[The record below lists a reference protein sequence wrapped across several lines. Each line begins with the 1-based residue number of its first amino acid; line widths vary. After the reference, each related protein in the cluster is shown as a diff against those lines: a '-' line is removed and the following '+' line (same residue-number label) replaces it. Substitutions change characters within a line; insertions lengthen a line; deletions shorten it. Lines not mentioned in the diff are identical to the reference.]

1 MRTKDP
7 YIKKILLITYQL
19 NVKSNRIDLKKEN
32 KKVNFIVSITILLT
46 KCKIKQFRT
55 ILSKK
60 KKRFR
65 TKKKI
70 LIKTIKLLKM

>member
-32 KKVNFIVSITILLT
+32 KNVNSIVSITILLT
-46 KCKIKQFRT
+46 KCKIEQFRT
-55 ILSKK
+55 ILSKRK
-60 KKRFR
+60 KWFR
-65 TKKKI
+65 TKKKY
-70 LIKTIKLLKM
+70 

>member
-32 KKVNFIVSITILLT
+32 KNVNSIVSITILLT

>member
-32 KKVNFIVSITILLT
+32 KKVNFIVSITVLLT

-60 KKRFR
+60 KKKGLEL
-65 TKKKI
+65 KKKY
-70 LIKTIKLLKM
+70 

>member
-19 NVKSNRIDLKKEN
+19 NVKSNRIDFKKEN

>member
-32 KKVNFIVSITILLT
+32 KKVNSIVSFTILLT

-60 KKRFR
+60 KKKGLEL
-65 TKKKI
+65 KKKY
-70 LIKTIKLLKM
+70 